1 MAAQVIDNKVVMF
14 ADMLGF
20 ASLTEAHPI
29 NLDHIK
35 AFDMPGSLGGV
46 DKILASRNNPLTHVF
61 TMFHYLLQGA
71 LDLAKMRHPLTA
83 ITFSDSAFIATAHLF
98 EAANVAVSL
107 LQYLLP
113 ARVPVRIGIAYGTF
127 EAIRFRSDVSPDG
140 GDHAAHFL
148 GTAVVRAHATEKC
161 GIKGIRVLLHP
172 SAVPLLDNPAHNH
185 PLPGQDR
192 ICYLQCSADESNNST
207 GVRFELDYWRFG
219 RTAEVKAWRA
229 LQDMWNAASPSALKH
244 YQATAE
250 AVNRM
255 RIRRGEP
262 AMSNFRRRT
271 LPRSR
276 FTHS

>member
-1 MAAQVIDNKVVMF
+1 MAQVIDNKVVIF
-14 ADMLGF
+14 ADVLGF
-20 ASLTEAHPI
+20 AALTEAHSI

-46 DKILASRNNPLTHVF
+46 DKILASQDNPLSHVF
-61 TMFHYLLQGA
+61 AMFHYLLHGA

-98 EAANVAVSL
+98 EAANVAASL

-113 ARVPVRIGIAYGTF
+113 ARVPIRIGIAHGTF
-127 EAIRFRSDVSPDG
+127 EAVRFRSDITFDG

-172 SAVPLLDNPAHNH
+172 SAVRLLDNPIHN
-185 PLPGQDR
+185 PELPDKDR
-192 ICYLQCSADESNNST
+192 LCYLECSEDESNNSA
-207 GVRFELDYWRFG
+207 GVRLELDYWRFG
-219 RTAEVKAWRA
+219 RTAEATAWRA
-229 LQDMWNAASPSALKH
+229 LQDMWNAAPPSAVRH

-250 AVNRM
+250 AINRM
-255 RIRRGEP
+255 RMGRGEP
-262 AMSNFRRRT
+262 AMSSFRRRT
-271 LPRSR
+271 LPRRRVSQ
-276 FTHS
+276 S